1 MLNIIAASL
10 MHTKSL
16 LNCAEMDTS
25 VGVRQGGSSS
35 CFLFTMFVNPLIQ
48 ALKRSVPDGFLQNVH
63 VLLLMDDTAIFATSR
78 EKLIAKMQ
86 ILECYCSEYGMVINE
101 GKTQFLTVN
110 CEVEAP
116 IQLGSL
122 TITPT
127 KSYTYLG
134 SPVMDCSIH
143 LQVKEHM
150 ARKQTHCRKFVS
162 FLARNYDAPF
172 YVKRNV
178 WQAAL
183 NSALLYSCESW
194 FCHNIKSVEVAYMQ
208 TIKDLLGVR
217 IQTPNDLC
225 LVELGVPPV
234 KATIVSRQLKMLQRI
249 RSLPHFE
256 GSPAH
261 HMLQISVAGR
271 TSMGKYLVWLDNLQH
286 PNYVA
291 HSFRSVCE
299 RVMESDRSKCQTY
312 RQLNCELSTHPVY
325 AQKHV
330 IAERY
335 RVAFSRIRLSSHYL
349 KIETGRWARI
359 ERQNRVCPCDH
370 ASIQTEEHALCFCA
384 LTENLR
390 HQFPQLHYHNVNVLL
405 SDHQNELYEFVFK
418 VLTTL
423 YPG

>member
-110 CEVEAP
+110 CEEEAP

-183 NSALLYSCESW
+183 NR
-194 FCHNIKSVEVAYMQ
+194 H
-208 TIKDLLGVR
+208 
-217 IQTPNDLC
+217 
-225 LVELGVPPV
+225 
-234 KATIVSRQLKMLQRI
+234 
-249 RSLPHFE
+249 RS
-256 GSPAH
+256 SPATDK
-261 HMLQISVAGR
+261 R
-271 TSMGKYLVWLDNLQH
+271 D
-286 PNYVA
+286 
-291 HSFRSVCE
+291 
-299 RVMESDRSKCQTY
+299 
-312 RQLNCELSTHPVY
+312 
-325 AQKHV
+325 
-330 IAERY
+330 
-335 RVAFSRIRLSSHYL
+335 
-349 KIETGRWARI
+349 
-359 ERQNRVCPCDH
+359 
-370 ASIQTEEHALCFCA
+370 
-384 LTENLR
+384 
-390 HQFPQLHYHNVNVLL
+390 
-405 SDHQNELYEFVFK
+405 
-418 VLTTL
+418 
-423 YPG
+423 